1 MIWKLGK
8 VSYLCYSIIIMKVEV
23 VGFIPKLLYKIFL
36 TLKEKFDPTQP
47 IPEEERITVDICK
60 KLISNP
66 SSKLTFAPVAN
77 KRFIRNE
84 EKDMYIVMHSH
95 TINLINHVYSY
106 SIYLSDTN
114 SYNEL
119 TEMFDQILDKERL
132 KLEDE
137 IKNNIQH
144 SLESILQKLD

>member
-1 MIWKLGK
+1 
-8 VSYLCYSIIIMKVEV
+8 MKVKV

-36 TLKEKFDPTQP
+36 SLKEKFDPTP
-47 IPEEERITVDICK
+47 PLPEEERITIEICR

-66 SSKLTFAPVAN
+66 SSKLTYAPLAS
-77 KRFIRNE
+77 KRFIQNQ
-84 EKDMYIVMHSH
+84 EKDMYIVIHQH

-114 SYNEL
+114 AYNEL
-119 TEMFDQILDKERL
+119 IEIFDGILDKERL

-144 SLESILQKLD
+144 SLDSILKKLD